1 MPKTG
6 IKVKMKPPH
15 PGLFIVTELI
25 DELGMDIL
33 QIAAMLGV
41 APQVVADLVD
51 AKIRLTP
58 EVALRLE
65 KAFDLKMSLLLD
77 IQAWYEEEQMHA
89 RWDEIDAQ
97 PYPLARKAKAAQ
109 TAELSR

>member
-15 PGLFIVTELI
+15 PGIFIITELI
-25 DELGMDIL
+25 DELGMDIP

-41 APQVVADLVD
+41 APHIVADLVD
-51 AKIRLTP
+51 ARIRLTP

-65 KAFDLKMSLLLD
+65 KAFDLKMSRLLD
-77 IQAWYEEEQMHA
+77 IQAWYEEVQMRA
-89 RWDEIDAQ
+89 KWDEIDAQ
-97 PYPLARKAKAAQ
+97 PYLPAWEANAAQ
-109 TAELSR
+109 LAELSR

>member
-15 PGLFIVTELI
+15 PGIFIVTELI
-25 DELGMDIL
+25 DELGMDIP

-41 APQVVADLVD
+41 APQTVADLVD

-77 IQAWYEEEQMHA
+77 IQAHYEEVQLRA

-97 PYPLARKAKAAQ
+97 PYPPAWEGKAAQ
-109 TAELSR
+109 LAELSR